1 MSMQLFSELTR
12 IRGLLYHISLQVCQ
26 DGNDEKMAKLQQ
38 DIAKLEA
45 LPEETLSALQNILD
59 EKKAELTSL
68 GNMVPVTFDDI
79 AKKLQIERSSLS
91 GKSAC
96 AVFRRFRHIGL
107 CQDAHLP

>member
-1 MSMQLFSELTR
+1 
-12 IRGLLYHISLQVCQ
+12 
-26 DGNDEKMAKLQQ
+26 MAKLQQ

-79 AKKLQIERSSLS
+79 AKKLQIERSSFEALLRIYQEKAPALFS
-91 GKSAC
+91 
-96 AVFRRFRHIGL
+96 RRFRHIGL